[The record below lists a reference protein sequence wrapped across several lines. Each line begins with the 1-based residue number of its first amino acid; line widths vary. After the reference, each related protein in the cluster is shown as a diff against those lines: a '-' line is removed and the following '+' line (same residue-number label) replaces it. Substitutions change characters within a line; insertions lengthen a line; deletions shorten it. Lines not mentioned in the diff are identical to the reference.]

1 MIKNLRNILTLS
13 LGLLSTVSFAQDW
26 SVDSRTRADMS
37 GENSQMLVDQRA
49 TISTSLGGDNWGVH
63 LSSDVNF
70 THQDGTNG
78 MLAADVY
85 EAYAKTNLF
94 SFADLTIGRQAWDFG
109 SGALI
114 GSNQWAG
121 GDFVRTT
128 RDGMLFDIKN
138 DMVDLSLG
146 YSLYNTGGDGEEDWT
161 YTLVNASKS
170 FGDITA
176 NALVIQ
182 QNDGVN
188 DELTATGID
197 LGYSAMGGALDLTLG
212 VNAVTMGDT
221 EMEMMMIGAT
231 YSVSDNLSVRAS
243 QTTYGDQGFAMSM
256 SNLGQTGFDA
266 DGNYHDSWVSH
277 GNLGYLTANDEN
289 LSIGLD
295 YSMGGIDIS
304 YTMHTITNSETDY
317 EAEASEV
324 TIGYNLNDNASLSLK
339 YANDNRI
346 NADGKDYMWLTLTV
360 AP

>member
-13 LGLLSTVSFAQDW
+13 LALLSTVSFAQDW

-70 THQDGTNG
+70 THQDGMNG
-78 MLAADVY
+78 QISSTVY

-121 GDFVRTT
+121 VRTT
-128 RDGMLFDIKN
+128 RDGMLFDIDN
-138 DMVDLSLG
+138 DMVDLSIG
-146 YSLYNTGGDGEEDWT
+146 YSLYNNGGDGEEDWT

-188 DELTATGID
+188 EELTATGID
-197 LGYSAMGGALDLTLG
+197 LGYSAMGGALDLMLG
-212 VNAVTMGDT
+212 ANTVTMGDD
-221 EMEMMMIGAT
+221 EMDMMMIGAT

-243 QTTYGDQGFAMSM
+243 QTTYGEQGFALMGTNMGYSP
-256 SNLGQTGFDA
+256 NA
-266 DGNYHDSWVSH
+266 DSWLSH
-277 GNLGYLTANDEN
+277 GNLGYLEANDEN

-339 YANDNRI
+339 YANDNRY
-346 NADGKDYMWLTLTV
+346 NADGEDYMWLTLTV

>member
-13 LGLLSTVSFAQDW
+13 LALLSTVSFAQDW
-26 SVDSRTRADMS
+26 SVDSRTRANMS
-37 GENSQMLVDQRA
+37 GENSKMLVDQRA

-70 THQDGTNG
+70 QHQDGSNG
-78 MLAADVY
+78 MIAAGVY

-94 SFADLTIGRQAWDFG
+94 NFADLTIGRQAWDFG

-114 GSNQWAG
+114 GSNQWAA
-121 GDFVRTT
+121 VRTT
-128 RDGMLFDIKN
+128 RDGMLFDIDN
-138 DMVDLSLG
+138 DMVDLSIG
-146 YSLYNTGGDGEEDWT
+146 YSLYNAGGEGEEDVT
-161 YTLVNASKS
+161 YTLINASKS

-182 QNDGVN
+182 EDIAGF
-188 DELTATGID
+188 ERTATGLD
-197 LGYSAMGGALDLTLG
+197 LGYSAMGGALDLMLG
-212 VNAVTMGDT
+212 VNTLTQGDM
-221 EMEMMMIGAT
+221 EMEMTMIGAT

-243 QTTYGDQGFAMSM
+243 QTAYGDQGFAIDGGTNM
-256 SNLGQTGFDA
+256 GITGVDQY
-266 DGNYHDSWVSH
+266 GNYYDSWVSH
-277 GNLGYLTANDEN
+277 GNLGYLNKNDEN

-295 YSMGGIDIS
+295 YSMGGFDIS

-324 TIGYNLNDNASLSLK
+324 SIGYNLNDNASLSLK

-346 NADGKDYMWLTLTV
+346 NNDGEDYMWLTLTV

>member
-13 LGLLSTVSFAQDW
+13 LALLSTVSFAQDW

-37 GENSQMLVDQRA
+37 GANSQMLVDQRA

-78 MLAADVY
+78 MLTSGVY

-121 GDFVRTT
+121 VRTT

-197 LGYSAMGGALDLTLG
+197 LGYSAMGGALDLMLG
-212 VNAVTMGDT
+212 ANTVTMGDD
-221 EMEMMMIGAT
+221 EMDMMMIGAT

-243 QTTYGDQGFAMSM
+243 QTTYGEKGFALMGTNMGYSP
-256 SNLGQTGFDA
+256 NA
-266 DGNYHDSWVSH
+266 DSWLSH
-277 GNLGYLTANDEN
+277 GNLGYLEANDEN

-324 TIGYNLNDNASLSLK
+324 TVGYNLNDNASLSLK
-339 YANDNRI
+339 YANDNRY
-346 NADGKDYMWLTLTV
+346 NADGDDYMWLTLTV

>member
-13 LGLLSTVSFAQDW
+13 LALLSTVSFAQDW

-70 THQDGTNG
+70 THHDGTNG
-78 MLAADVY
+78 MLAAGVY

-114 GSNQWAG
+114 GSNQWADG
-121 GDFVRTT
+121 TTAIRNT

-138 DMVDLSLG
+138 DMVDLSVG
-146 YSLYNTGGDGEEDWT
+146 YSQYNTGGEGEEDWT
-161 YTLVNASKS
+161 ATLVNASKS
-170 FGDITA
+170 FGDFTA

-182 QNDGVN
+182 QNDGGT
-188 DELTATGID
+188 ETTATGLD
-197 LGYSAMGGALDLTLG
+197 LGYSAMGGALDLMLG
-212 VNAVTMGDT
+212 ANTVTEGDD
-221 EMEMMMIGAT
+221 EMDMMMIGAT
-231 YSVSDNLSVRAS
+231 YSVSDNLSVRAT
-243 QTTYGDQGFAMSM
+243 QTTYGEQGFA
-256 SNLGQTGFDA
+256 L
-266 DGNYHDSWVSH
+266 DGTNMGYGADSWTTH
-277 GNLGYLTANDEN
+277 GNLGYLTMNDEN

-339 YANDNRI
+339 YANDNRY
-346 NADGKDYMWLTLTV
+346 NADGDDYMWLTLTV